1 MQAEKDIYEGIP
13 EEISEDGRT
22 FKRVGFLGKGAFGE
36 VFKYEE
42 TSTGMVYAAK
52 FSAKNPQAQNTLLTE
67 CLYLKQC
74 SDKLLTR
81 MPKYVLHTI
90 TLEGHRFIIF

>member
-13 EEISEDGRT
+13 EEISEDGRI

-42 TSTGMVYAAK
+42 TSTGMVYAVK
-52 FSAKNPQAQNTLLTE
+52 FNAKNPQAQTLLTE

-74 SDKLLTR
+74 SERLTR
-81 MPKYVLHTI
+81 VPKYVLHT
-90 TLEGHRFIIF
+90 TTNEGRRFLIF